1 MARIYGFLTGV
12 VVGLT
17 AVYGGQV
24 LIRLNTKAITSALR
38 RADDVARDRSKV
50 IRPYT
55 KPIDLKTQSWRDKL
69 VDMWNKEIIR
79 GINYLNSLG
88 QK

>member
-12 VVGLT
+12 VVGLSG
-17 AVYGGQV
+17 VYGGES
-24 LIRLNTKAITSALR
+24 LIRSNTKAITSELR
-38 RADDVARDRSKV
+38 HADDVARDRSKV

-55 KPIDLKTQSWRDKL
+55 EPIDLKTQSWRDTV

-79 GINYLNSLG
+79 GMNYVNSLG